1 MRNPADGDLSGKKKS
16 SGIMSLPLHVP
27 VEAEPAL
34 QMPRQDVLRARLGEL
49 RLAHR
54 KLHDK
59 VSELA
64 AQGGFASLALQRLKR
79 EKLGLKDAISRIE
92 DELTPDII
100 A

>member
-1 MRNPADGDLSGKKKS
+1 MQNPADSNPSGSKKLSGV
-16 SGIMSLPLHVP
+16 MSLPVRLP
-27 VEAEPAL
+27 GQTEQAM
-34 QMPRQDVLRARLGEL
+34 QMPRQDILRARLGEL

-59 VSELA
+59 VAELS
-64 AQGGFASLALQRLKR
+64 AQGGFATLALQRLKR
-79 EKLGLKDAISRIE
+79 EKLSLKDMISRIE